1 MRIVN
6 LCPHA
11 IDLLLDDGRRVVIPP
26 AQRPARVLVTRG
38 PVEERKLEPD
48 GAASGGAEP
57 DGAPVTV
64 PVTISRYGEVV
75 DLPGP
80 APDVCYVVSYPVAY
94 ACAERDDLL
103 IPDDLVRDGRGVVV
117 ACRSLTRI
125 APGSG

>member
-11 IDLLLDDGRRVVIPP
+11 IDLLIDDGREVVIPP
-26 AQRPARVLVTRG
+26 ARRPARVLVTRS
-38 PVEERKLEPD
+38 PVEERKFEPD
-48 GAASGGAEP
+48 GAGP
-57 DGAPVTV
+57 DGAPVVV
-64 PVTISRYGEVV
+64 PVTTSRYGEVV

-80 APDVCYVVSYPVAY
+80 APGVCFVVSYPVAY

-103 IPDDLVRDGRGVVV
+103 IPDDLVRDQRGVVV

-125 APGSG
+125 APQTG